1 MASITKQKN
10 GRKRIDFQFADKRHY
25 VSLGKM
31 TMKLA
36 NEVKTKI
43 EEVIAAKIAGHAPVT
58 STLEW
63 IAQQQKQKSKLIE
76 KLAELELVHR
86 KYRPDVADTL
96 DAFIVSYMDNR
107 TDVKESTRLV
117 YQKVRRRLVE
127 HFGKERRITDITV
140 GEAKQWR
147 RQLLD
152 SGLAEGTVNRS
163 AGTATQFFNE
173 AVDLKAIEENPFKGL
188 PTVVRGNRERF
199 YYVERHTIEKV
210 IDACPDAEWRLLV
223 GLARYA
229 GLRVPSEALLL
240 RWGDVALDGRTMT
253 ITSPKTEHYEGKG
266 TRQCPVFPE
275 LSLLIEEAREV
286 APADS
291 EFMIQRYRDST
302 QNLRTQFKR
311 IIKKAGIEPWPK
323 LWQNLRSTRVTELA
337 DDFPEHVVVQWL
349 GHSEKV
355 AREHYLQVTDEHI
368 NRAVM
373 GETSSSKS
381 ASKSASVPSGLG
393 MNRPAPS
400 FRKESVTVDSATRNT
415 HMHQHAG
422 VSKWAIQDS
431 NHVQKPQGIRHFVKR
446 AVQNPV
452 QSLQMKCWNI

>member
-1 MASITKQKN
+1 MASITKQQI
-10 GRKRIDFQFADKRHY
+10 GRKRIDFKYANKRHY

-36 NEVKTKI
+36 SEVKTKV
-43 EEVIAAKIAGHAPVT
+43 EDVIAAKIAGHAPVA
-58 STLEW
+58 STVEW
-63 IAQQQKQKSKLIE
+63 IAGQQKQKSKLIT
-76 KLAELELVHR
+76 KLIELGLVHR
-86 KYRPDVADTL
+86 EYRPDVADTL

-107 TDVKESTRLV
+107 TDVKESTMLA
-117 YQKVRRRLVE
+117 YQKVRRRLVDY
-127 HFGKERRITDITV
+127 FGKDRRLIDITV

-147 RQLLD
+147 RQLLE

-163 AGTATQFFNE
+163 AGTAIQFFNE
-173 AVDLKAIEENPFKGL
+173 AVDLKAIEVNPFKGL
-188 PTVVRGNRERF
+188 PTVVRGNQERF
-199 YYVERHTIEKV
+199 SYVEQNTIEKV
-210 IDACPDAEWRLLV
+210 LDFCPDAEWRLLV
-223 GLARYA
+223 GLARYG

-240 RWGDVALDGRTMT
+240 KWEDVALDGKTMT
-253 ITSPKTEHYEGKG
+253 VTSPKTEHYEGKG

-275 LSLLIEEAREV
+275 LRILIEEAREV
-286 APADS
+286 ASADS
-291 EFMIQRYRDST
+291 EFMIQRYRDSS

-323 LWQNLRSTRVTELA
+323 LWQNLRSTRVTELT

-373 GETSSSKS
+373 GETSSRKS
-381 ASKSASVPSGLG
+381 VSKSASVPSGLG
-393 MNRPAPS
+393 MNRVAQS
-400 FRKESVTVDSATRNT
+400 FRKEVVTVDSATRNT
-415 HMHQHAG
+415 HLHQQVG

-431 NHVQKPQGIRHFVKR
+431 N
-446 AVQNPV
+446 
-452 QSLQMKCWNI
+452 L